1 MSVKTVKAKKSEEQ
15 APAVIDKDYAPDVR
29 LVPVANIEVNDWNPN
44 AMDMETFNILVET
57 VRAEGMNQPVLVR
70 EKKDEPDRY
79 ELIDGEHRFKASR
92 AAGIKNIMVIVV
104 PYTDDMA
111 KMRTISMNH
120 IKGEYIPLKMA
131 KLLAELQESYSE
143 EEIRRMTGVKE
154 DEFTN
159 LINLLDVPEPVF
171 EGSVEISS
179 MEVIRPIPVNILLM
193 PDEHESYEAAM
204 NLAISMGG
212 DSVIP
217 MVGEQVGA
225 YDNAMRTAFGITGAK
240 LRNLGLAVVCEVF
253 NALPADQKKE
263 LVEKS
268 KLRFK
273 AFQESL

>member
-1 MSVKTVKAKKSEEQ
+1 MSTKIVKSKAKKEE
-15 APAVIDKDYAPDVR
+15 PVAVDKDYTPDVR
-29 LVPVANIEVNDWNPN
+29 VVDVASIEVNEWNPN

-70 EKKDEPDRY
+70 EKPGEEGTY
-79 ELIDGEHRFKASR
+79 QLVDGEHRFKASK
-92 AAGIKNIMVIVV
+92 AAGLKKIMVIVV
-104 PYTDDMA
+104 PYSDDMA

-131 KLLAELQESYSE
+131 KLLAELQETYSE
-143 EEIRRMTGVKE
+143 DEIRRMTGVRE
-154 DEFTN
+154 EEFAN

-193 PDEHESYEAAM
+193 PDEHESYESAM
-204 NLAISMGG
+204 NLAIAMAG
-212 DSVIP
+212 DAVIP

-225 YDNAMRTAFGITGAK
+225 YDNAMRTSFGITGAK

-253 NALPADQKKE
+253 NAMPADQKKE

-273 AFQESL
+273 AFQDSLS

>member
-1 MSVKTVKAKKSEEQ
+1 MSTKIVKSKAKKEE
-15 APAVIDKDYAPDVR
+15 PVAVEKDYTPDVR
-29 LVPVANIEVNDWNPN
+29 VVDVASIEVNEWNPN

-70 EKKDEPDRY
+70 EKPGEEGTY
-79 ELIDGEHRFKASR
+79 QLVDGEHRFKASK
-92 AAGIKNIMVIVV
+92 AAGLKKIMVIVV
-104 PYTDDMA
+104 PYSDDMA

-131 KLLAELQESYSE
+131 KLLAELQETYSE
-143 EEIRRMTGVKE
+143 DEIRRMTGVRE
-154 DEFTN
+154 EEFAN

-193 PDEHESYEAAM
+193 PDEHESYESAM
-204 NLAISMGG
+204 NLAIAMSG

-253 NALPADQKKE
+253 NAMPADQKKE

-273 AFQESL
+273 AFQDSLS